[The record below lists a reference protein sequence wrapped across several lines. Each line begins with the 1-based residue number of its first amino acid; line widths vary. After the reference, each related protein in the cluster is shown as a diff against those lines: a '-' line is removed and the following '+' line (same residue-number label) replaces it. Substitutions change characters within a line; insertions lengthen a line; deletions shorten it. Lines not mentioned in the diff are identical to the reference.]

1 MHSLS
6 LPLYICLCALLIFL
20 SFNYSLPTN
29 PLDARNPISSP
40 SFFSFSCAETMS
52 CNGCRVLRKGC
63 SENCM
68 LRQSLQCIDNPQA
81 QAHATVFVAKFFG
94 RAGLMSFLSS
104 VSKPQ
109 RPALFHSLMFEA
121 VGRAVNPVSGAVG
134 LLWTGNWNVCQSA
147 VQTVLRGGTLQPLP
161 KFSGGVSGSDFEDV
175 SETVGGTGLQCFRTR
190 EEDFVK
196 RKGFGDVVK
205 CEANDLD
212 LCLMIGD
219 DRAGKRRREATPSE
233 ESEMTTLGSRSDA
246 GDGSS
251 SKGDAR
257 KLLRLFI

>member
-1 MHSLS
+1 
-6 LPLYICLCALLIFL
+6 
-20 SFNYSLPTN
+20 
-29 PLDARNPISSP
+29 
-40 SFFSFSCAETMS
+40 MS

-81 QAHATVFVAKFFG
+81 QANATVFVAKFFG

-104 VSKPQ
+104 VAQPQ
-109 RPALFHSLMFEA
+109 RPA
-121 VGRAVNPVSGAVG
+121 VGRAINPVSGAVG

-161 KFSGGVSGSDFEDV
+161 EFSGGVSGSDLEDV
-175 SETVGGTGLQCFRTR
+175 AETVGGNLGQCFRTR

-196 RKGFGDVVK
+196 RKGFCDVVK
-205 CEANDLD
+205 CEPLPNDLD

-219 DRAGKRRREATPSE
+219 SNRAAKRRREDTPSE
-233 ESEMTTLGSRSDA
+233 ESETTTLGSRSNS
-246 GDGSS
+246 GDGGS
-251 SKGDAR
+251 SKDGER
-257 KLLRLFI
+257 QLLRLFI

>member
-1 MHSLS
+1 
-6 LPLYICLCALLIFL
+6 
-20 SFNYSLPTN
+20 
-29 PLDARNPISSP
+29 
-40 SFFSFSCAETMS
+40 MS

-81 QAHATVFVAKFFG
+81 QAHATIVVAKFFG

-104 VSKPQ
+104 VPQPQ
-109 RPALFHSLMFEA
+109 RPALFQSLLFEA

-147 VQTVLRGGTLQPLP
+147 VQTVLRGGTLHPLP
-161 KFSGGVSGSDFEDV
+161 EFSGGVLGSDFEDI
-175 SETVGGTGLQCFRTR
+175 SETVGGGGQCFRTR
-190 EEDFVK
+190 EGDFVK
-196 RKGFGDVVK
+196 REGFDDVVK
-205 CEANDLD
+205 CKATDLD

-219 DRAGKRRREATPSE
+219 DRAVKRRREATPSE
-233 ESEMTTLGSRSDA
+233 ESETTTLRSRSS

-251 SKGDAR
+251 SKGGGEK
-257 KLLRLFI
+257 KLFRLFI

>member
-1 MHSLS
+1 
-6 LPLYICLCALLIFL
+6 
-20 SFNYSLPTN
+20 
-29 PLDARNPISSP
+29 
-40 SFFSFSCAETMS
+40 MS

-104 VSKPQ
+104 VAAAQ
-109 RPALFHSLMFEA
+109 RPALFQSLLFEA

-134 LLWTGNWNVCQSA
+134 LLWTGNWNACLSA

-161 KFSGGVSGSDFEDV
+161 EFSGGVSGSSNFEDFA
-175 SETVGGTGLQCFRTR
+175 ETIGVGGGDGGGGGGSRSR
-190 EEDFVK
+190 V
-196 RKGFGDVVK
+196 KGFDDVAK
-205 CEANDLD
+205 GKATGLD
-212 LCLMIGD
+212 LCLMIGN
-219 DRAGKRRREATPSE
+219 DRAAKRMRETTSSE
-233 ESEMTTLGSRSDA
+233 ESETTTLESSSNDGGG
-246 GDGSS
+246 GDG
-251 SKGDAR
+251 GEM

>member
-1 MHSLS
+1 
-6 LPLYICLCALLIFL
+6 
-20 SFNYSLPTN
+20 
-29 PLDARNPISSP
+29 
-40 SFFSFSCAETMS
+40 MS

-104 VSKPQ
+104 VPQPQ
-109 RPALFHSLMFEA
+109 RPALFQSLLFEA
-121 VGRAVNPVSGAVG
+121 VGRAVNPVNGAVG
-134 LLWTGNWNVCQSA
+134 LLWSGNWNVCQSA

-161 KFSGGVSGSDFEDV
+161 EFSCSVSGSDFEDV
-175 SETVGGTGLQCFRTR
+175 SETVGDGGQCFRTR
-190 EEDFVK
+190 DEDFLK

-205 CEANDLD
+205 YKVTDLD

-219 DRAGKRRREATPSE
+219 NRAVKKRREATLSE
-233 ESEMTTLGSRSDA
+233 ESETTTVGSRSSA
-246 GDGSS
+246 DGIS
-251 SKGDAR
+251 SKGGDQK